1 LGIGVRL
8 GVLFLNSGAFPAISL
23 KKEEALRIFLLSPL
37 PPCTPVGIIL
47 WVWLFLFV
55 CSGSEEPQRALFVIA
70 VLDGFSG
77 TGLTIETKESDCL

>member
-1 LGIGVRL
+1 MGIGVRL

-23 KKEEALRIFLLSPL
+23 KKEEALRIFCYPL
-37 PPCTPVGIIL
+37 CPLVPLAGIIL

-77 TGLTIETKESDCL
+77 TALTIETKEPDCL